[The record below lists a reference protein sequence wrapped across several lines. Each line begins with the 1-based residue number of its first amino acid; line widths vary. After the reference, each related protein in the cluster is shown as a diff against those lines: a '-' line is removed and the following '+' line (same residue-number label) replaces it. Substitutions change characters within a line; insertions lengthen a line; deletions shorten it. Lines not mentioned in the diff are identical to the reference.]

1 MASGESRWGRPV
13 DPDSF
18 IVADFCA
25 IDDGL
30 TAEIGARRLRARG
43 PAPVLADSEVLTI
56 EVVGELLGLEH
67 DAAIHR
73 SFRRHRTHFFP
84 PLGRVDRTTFVRQAA
99 NLWAVKERLWRRALA
114 AVPHD
119 DRLAV
124 VDSFPIPARRFA
136 RAYRCRRF
144 RGEAAFGKDLFARQ
158 TFYGFRLHVRLCWPG
173 ALARCCLAPAN
184 VSETATLPHLLEG
197 TGGVAVGARTAEEAA
212 RAGWSCSPPPARPGA
227 TRPRSAAACSA
238 ASATASTPS
247 SVSSPNA
254 PPSSASGRRTPGTCA
269 AACSASSSATPSP
282 SCSTPPPATRPCN
295 SPGWS
300 PKPETRTRR

>member
-124 VDSFPIPARRFA
+124 VDSFPLPVCRFA

-144 RGEAAFGKDLFARQ
+144 RGEAAFGKDLVARQ

-212 RAGWSCSPPPARPGA
+212 RAGVVLLAPAR
-227 TRPRSAAACSA
+227 SA
-238 ASATASTPS
+238 
-247 SVSSPNA
+247 
-254 PPSSASGRRTPGTCA
+254 RRD
-269 AACSASSSATPSP
+269 PSP
-282 SCSTPPPATRPCN
+282 ERSRVLSRVRYRIDTVFGQLAERFRVKRVWAQDPWHLWSRLLRKLLSHTLAVLLNGQAGNPPLQLADLIA
-295 SPGWS
+295 
-300 PKPETRTRR
+300 